1 MPFIFLIIVFV
12 IMVILVNNMNRWSQ
26 NNNSPETTVEA
37 VVSDKRDRD
46 SMQQVPAGGDPTGAQ
61 GFQLIPNIHRT
72 AVFTVESGETMEF
85 TVSEGEFRSL
95 QKGERGRLTFQ
106 GTRYLGFE
114 RIYGE
119 SVPTTDSGEEEEA

>member
-12 IMVILVNNMNRWSQ
+12 IMVILVNKMNRWSQ

-37 VVSDKRDRD
+37 VVSEKRDRD
-46 SMQQVPAGGDPTGAQ
+46 SLQQIPNGGDPTGAQ
-61 GFQLIPNIHRT
+61 GFQLIPEIHRYV
-72 AVFTVESGETMEF
+72 VFTVDTGETMEF
-85 TVSEGEFRSL
+85 SVTEGEFRSL

-119 SVPTTDSGEEEEA
+119 NAPADNGEEEET